1 MAYRH
6 PFRRWRGPM
15 PVILNRQQNTAG
27 PVPKQKGDRA
37 RTRVFPPFGF
47 LPRRGC
53 VRPNRPV
60 WARTLFWPGFHIRMN
75 VYMQVNEN
83 PGEKLQSL
91 SKKDEFIW
99 LGFP

>member
-1 MAYRH
+1 
-6 PFRRWRGPM
+6 M
-15 PVILNRQQNTAG
+15 PVIVNRQQDTAG
-27 PVPKQKGDRA
+27 PVPKQNGDRA
-37 RTRVFPPFGF
+37 RTRVLPPFGF
-47 LPRRGC
+47 LPRRGF
-53 VRPNRPV
+53 VTPNRPV